1 MNTFFQDL
9 KRTREE
15 KKISLA
21 DIADRTLINI
31 RHLEALERGDTSILP
46 EAYVRAFIREYA
58 AAIGLDGAEALRKF
72 DRLRRPQTET
82 GRTPLSGPA
91 APAQGRAS
99 AGQPKATTG
108 PTSSMAP
115 AGPAKPSPTPAHAS
129 ASAETGEAAAHTAGA
144 QAAPPAADSKWASFS
159 LAPSRFL
166 TPRMATIAAGA
177 VIVAVA
183 GVLAWNLFSS
193 GSPPPVTE
201 IPFQNVVREAEA
213 ETEAAH
219 PPPPPPVRHVDSLTL
234 AAAVSDT
241 VWMTITVDSLPPH
254 EYIFH
259 PGAKATW
266 HAADRFLLTLG
277 NAGAVSFAL
286 NQKPLGTLG
295 RRGSV
300 MRNVPLTR
308 QTLAGR

>member
-1 MNTFFQDL
+1 MTTFFRDL

-15 KKISLA
+15 KKMSLA
-21 DIADRTLINI
+21 DIADRTLINV
-31 RHLEALERGDTSILP
+31 RYLEAIERGDTSILP

-58 AAIGLDGAEALRKF
+58 QAIGLDGAQALRRF
-72 DRLRRPQTET
+72 DQMRRPQPE
-82 GRTPLSGPA
+82 S
-91 APAQGRAS
+91 APAS
-99 AGQPKATTG
+99 AAT
-108 PTSSMAP
+108 PPAP
-115 AGPAKPSPTPAHAS
+115 PPPAKRAH
-129 ASAETGEAAAHTAGA
+129 
-144 QAAPPAADSKWASFS
+144 FS
-159 LAPSRFL
+159 LTPSALL
-166 TPRMATIAAGA
+166 TPRMATIAAG
-177 VIVAVA
+177 VVVVAVA

-219 PPPPPPVRHVDSLTL
+219 PPPPPPVRHIDSLTL
-234 AAAVSDT
+234 AAAVNDT
-241 VWMTITVDSLPPH
+241 VWMTITVDSLPPL

-259 PGAKATW
+259 PGARATW
-266 HAADRFLLTLG
+266 HAADRFLVTLG

-308 QTLAGR
+308 QTLAARVP

>member
-72 DRLRRPQTET
+72 DRFRRPQTET
-82 GRTPLSGPA
+82 GRTPASGPA
-91 APAQGRAS
+91 APAQGRAP
-99 AGQPKATTG
+99 AGRPQATTG
-108 PTSSMAP
+108 PASSMAS
-115 AGPAKPSPTPAHAS
+115 AGTAEGVAHP
-129 ASAETGEAAAHTAGA
+129 AGA
-144 QAAPPAADSKWASFS
+144 QAVPPAAPSKWASFS

-193 GSPPPVTE
+193 GAPPPVTE

-241 VWMTITVDSLPPH
+241 VWMTITVDSLAPH

>member
-9 KRTREE
+9 RRAREE
-15 KKISLA
+15 KKLSLA
-21 DIADRTLINI
+21 DIADRTLINL
-31 RHLEALERGDTSILP
+31 RYLEALERGETSILP

-58 AAIGLDGAEALRKF
+58 SAIGLDGAET
-72 DRLRRPQTET
+72 LRRFDQIRRPAPEPPIPS
-82 GRTPLSGPA
+82 RTPPPVQ
-91 APAQGRAS
+91 AP
-99 AGQPKATTG
+99 K
-108 PTSSMAP
+108 
-115 AGPAKPSPTPAHAS
+115 KPP
-129 ASAETGEAAAHTAGA
+129 
-144 QAAPPAADSKWASFS
+144 FS
-159 LAPSRFL
+159 LAASSLL

-183 GVLAWNLFSS
+183 AVLGWNLFSP
-193 GSPPPVTE
+193 GSPAPVTE

-213 ETEAAH
+213 VTEAAH

-234 AAAVSDT
+234 SASVSDT
-241 VWMTITVDSLPPH
+241 LWMTITVDSLPPH

-286 NQKPLGTLG
+286 NQKSLGALG

>member
-1 MNTFFQDL
+1 MNKFFLDL

-15 KKISLA
+15 KKMSLA
-21 DIADRTLINI
+21 DIADRTLINV
-31 RHLEALERGDTSILP
+31 RYLEALERGDTSILP

-58 AAIGLDGAEALRKF
+58 AAIGLDGTETLRRF
-72 DRLRRPQTET
+72 DQIRRPQAAT
-82 GRTPLSGPA
+82 GPA
-91 APAQGRAS
+91 PAIAPV
-99 AGQPKATTG
+99 P
-108 PTSSMAP
+108 
-115 AGPAKPSPTPAHAS
+115 
-129 ASAETGEAAAHTAGA
+129 
-144 QAAPPAADSKWASFS
+144 APPPAPKRSPFS
-159 LAPSRFL
+159 LAPSSLL
-166 TPRMATIAAGA
+166 TPRMATIAAGV

-183 GVLAWNLFSS
+183 GVLVWNLFSS
-193 GSPPPVTE
+193 GSPAPVTE

-234 AAAVSDT
+234 AAAVNDT

-259 PGAKATW
+259 PGARATW

-277 NAGAVSFAL
+277 NAGAVTFAL
-286 NQKPLGTLG
+286 NQKSLGTLG